1 MTKKILLFAFLI
13 LSFVSTA
20 QKAQKIGYID
30 MEYILENIPEY
41 QEALKKI
48 NAKSIDWQ
56 RDIEKQQQEIDNEK
70 TELSN
75 EKVLLTDDL
84 IVEKEEDIQI
94 KELDLKTLIP
104 SN

>member
-1 MTKKILLFAFLI
+1 MVFSKYIFVMTKKILLFAFLI

-48 NAKSIDWQ
+48 NAKSIMGIITLGASYKT
-56 RDIEKQQQEIDNEK
+56 DIIVSAEGCDENEAVDAISALFEKK
-70 TELSN
+70 F
-75 EKVLLTDDL
+75 
-84 IVEKEEDIQI
+84 EE
-94 KELDLKTLIP
+94 E
-104 SN
+104 